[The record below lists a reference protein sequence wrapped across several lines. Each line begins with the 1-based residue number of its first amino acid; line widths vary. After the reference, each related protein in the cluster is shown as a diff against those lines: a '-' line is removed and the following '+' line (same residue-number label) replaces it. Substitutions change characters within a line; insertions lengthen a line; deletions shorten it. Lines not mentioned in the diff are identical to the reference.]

1 MSRLIQSKQVGVA
14 VLSTAIGLACWQTGA
29 MAYENSALERG
40 DAQMSHRD
48 YDGALN
54 SFGEA
59 IGFDMNNAEAYQKRG
74 QCFYQMKN
82 YQSALTDFN
91 HLLTLKPRDA
101 QAMLWAGT
109 AESRLGHNK
118 AAVDFYLRAMRADP
132 QLVNQSQRP
141 ASGAINPHNEGA
153 VSAYEEAIAL
163 YRQEG
168 KHDDVTDFAASKKS
182 DMAPSGMGTD
192 STLKTAQVRVEELNA
207 AIQADPSNATLFFK
221 RGRAHKELGNVDK
234 AVADFSEAIRLDP
247 MQSRF
252 YIARARVYHEQHQPE
267 LSAADITKAQNV
279 NPRVSRHFKFV
290 NDKDSDRD

>member
-1 MSRLIQSKQVGVA
+1 MSRFKRVAPA
-14 VLSTAIGLACWQTGA
+14 VLSAVIAFACWHAGA
-29 MAYENSALERG
+29 SAYENSALERG
-40 DAQMSHRD
+40 DTQMSHRD
-48 YDGALN
+48 FDGAIN
-54 SFGEA
+54 AFGEA
-59 IGFDMNNAEAYQKRG
+59 IGFDMNNAEAYLKRG

-91 HLLTLKPRDA
+91 HLLTLKPNDA

-109 AESRLGHNK
+109 AESRLGNNK
-118 AAVDFYLRAMRADP
+118 KAVDFYLRAMRADP

-141 ASGAINPHNEGA
+141 AAGGVNPHNEGA

-163 YRQEG
+163 YRSEG
-168 KHDDVTDFAASKKS
+168 KHDDVSDVAATKKS
-182 DMAPSGMGTD
+182 DIAPSGLGAN
-192 STLKTAQVRVEELNA
+192 SSLKMAQVRIEELNA

-247 MQSRF
+247 MQSKF

-279 NPRVSRHFKFV
+279 NPRVARHFKFV
-290 NDKDSDRD
+290 NDKNSDRD